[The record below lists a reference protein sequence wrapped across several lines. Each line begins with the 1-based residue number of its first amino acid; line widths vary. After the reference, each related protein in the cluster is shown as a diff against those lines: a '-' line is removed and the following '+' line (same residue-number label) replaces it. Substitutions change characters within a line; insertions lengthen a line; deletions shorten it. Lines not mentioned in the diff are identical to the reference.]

1 MFMNRL
7 KSNPFFCLIESFD
20 AQTEFLFQLCLAA
33 ASGCSSVTV
42 PQQQPWPDSLHHPEM
57 HIPVSTNSDL
67 CAYCIVQKSKN
78 AVVQLNTKTL
88 YRAHSCFNQ
97 FRVHCIG
104 ALCFQRKQLY
114 AWFKLF
120 QDVNNVKK
128 ALLSLLIPSS
138 LLLASPTV
146 LLPPSQMAFINI
158 IEQ

>member
-7 KSNPFFCLIESFD
+7 KSNPLFFCLIESFD

-42 PQQQPWPDSLHHPEM
+42 PQQQLWPDSLHHPEM

-67 CAYCIVQKSKN
+67 CVYFIVQKTPPSRN
-78 AVVQLNTKTL
+78 AVVQLNTKLCKERIPVSTN
-88 YRAHSCFNQ
+88 S
-97 FRVHCIG
+97 VCICIS

-120 QDVNNVKK
+120 CDVNIVKPCCLFSYP
-128 ALLSLLIPSS
+128 AVCYWRATSVSDG
-138 LLLASPTV
+138 
-146 LLPPSQMAFINI
+146 I